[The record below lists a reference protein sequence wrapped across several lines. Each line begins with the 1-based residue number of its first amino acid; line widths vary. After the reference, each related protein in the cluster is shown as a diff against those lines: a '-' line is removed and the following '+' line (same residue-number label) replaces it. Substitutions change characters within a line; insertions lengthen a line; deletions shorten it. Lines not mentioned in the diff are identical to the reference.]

1 MLTEKYLVREGR
13 ELVPTAKAFS
23 LITLLKGLGIDALT
37 SPELTGEWEHKLA
50 LMEKR
55 RLAREEFMASIARM
69 AQDIVERAK
78 RHESDTVPGDF
89 ATLQAP
95 CPKCGGTVRETYKT
109 FQCDQC
115 GWSMWKIIAG
125 RQIDVPEAEALLT
138 QGRIGP
144 LEGFRSRLGRP
155 FAAEL
160 VLDEAKQP
168 TFAFAV
174 EPPEEVPADLA
185 ERESLGPCPKCGAPV
200 VEHGTSYVCTK
211 SLGPD
216 KTCDFRS
223 GRTILQQPIEP
234 EQMKKLL
241 SEGKTDLLTGF
252 VSARTR
258 RKFSA
263 YLVRQPDGKIGFEFE
278 PREASEK
285 KGRSATRKKAK
296 AAETS

>member
-1 MLTEKYLVREGR
+1 MPEIAMPLSETWPPPDAAETAPETVPP
-13 ELVPTAKAFS
+13 LVPELS
-23 LITLLKGLGIDALT
+23 QLMIHLLKGVLYRDDD
-37 SPELTGEWEHKLA
+37 E
-50 LMEKR
+50 
-55 RLAREEFMASIARM
+55 RLWASLLR
-69 AQDIVERAK
+69 
-78 RHESDTVPGDF
+78 
-89 ATLQAP
+89 LQAR
-95 CPKCGGTVRETYKT
+95 VRE
-109 FQCDQC
+109 Q
-115 GWSMWKIIAG
+115 AA
-125 RQIDVPEAEALLT
+125 VLL
-138 QGRIGP
+138 
-144 LEGFRSRLGRP
+144 L
-155 FAAEL
+155 EL

-263 YLVRQPDGKIGFEFE
+263 YLVRQPDGKIGFEFA

>member
-1 MLTEKYLVREGR
+1 M
-13 ELVPTAKAFS
+13 
-23 LITLLKGLGIDALT
+23 
-37 SPELTGEWEHKLA
+37 
-50 LMEKR
+50 
-55 RLAREEFMASIARM
+55 
-69 AQDIVERAK
+69 
-78 RHESDTVPGDF
+78 
-89 ATLQAP
+89 
-95 CPKCGGTVRETYKT
+95 
-109 FQCDQC
+109 
-115 GWSMWKIIAG
+115 
-125 RQIDVPEAEALLT
+125 
-138 QGRIGP
+138 
-144 LEGFRSRLGRP
+144 
-155 FAAEL
+155 
-160 VLDEAKQP
+160 
-168 TFAFAV
+168 
-174 EPPEEVPADLA
+174 
-185 ERESLGPCPKCGAPV
+185 

-211 SLGPD
+211 AIGTD

>member
-1 MLTEKYLVREGR
+1 M
-13 ELVPTAKAFS
+13 
-23 LITLLKGLGIDALT
+23 
-37 SPELTGEWEHKLA
+37 
-50 LMEKR
+50 
-55 RLAREEFMASIARM
+55 
-69 AQDIVERAK
+69 
-78 RHESDTVPGDF
+78 
-89 ATLQAP
+89 
-95 CPKCGGTVRETYKT
+95 
-109 FQCDQC
+109 
-115 GWSMWKIIAG
+115 
-125 RQIDVPEAEALLT
+125 
-138 QGRIGP
+138 
-144 LEGFRSRLGRP
+144 
-155 FAAEL
+155 
-160 VLDEAKQP
+160 LDEAKQP